1 MHNQTRVLLN
11 AYLEQVAKLNGI
23 PDATTKFTVSPAV
36 QQTMENKIQES
47 SQFLSSI
54 NVMPVSD
61 QEGEKIG
68 LGVSGTVASTTDTTQ
83 ADRQTTDLTSL
94 ADMHTYRCEQTNFD
108 THIRYATLDAWARFP
123 DFQTRLRDAILQR
136 QALDRMTIGFN
147 GVARAATSNR
157 AANPLLQ
164 DVNKGWLQQY
174 RDNAAARVM
183 NRGAAAGVL
192 KVGAGGDYANLDALV
207 YDVVNNLL
215 DAWYQEDP
223 SLVVIC
229 GRKLLHDKYFPI
241 ISQATTNVERVA
253 ADMVISQKRIGGLPA
268 VRVPFFPANAVM
280 VTSLK
285 NLSMYYQDGTRRRT
299 VLDNAK
305 RDRIENYES
314 GNEAYVVEDY
324 GFGGVAENI
333 QLV

>member
-1 MHNQTRVLLN
+1 MNNQTRVLLN
-11 AYLEQVAKLNGI
+11 AYLSQVASLNGV

-47 SQFLSSI
+47 SQFLTSI
-54 NVMPVSD
+54 NVLPVSA

-68 LGVSGTVASTTDTTQ
+68 LGVTGTVASTTDTTL

-108 THIRYATLDAWARFP
+108 THIRYSTLDAWARFP

-147 GVARAATSNR
+147 GVSRAATSNR
-157 AANPLLQ
+157 TNNPLLQ

-174 RDNAAARVM
+174 RDNAPQRVM
-183 NRGAAAGVL
+183 NHGATAGVL
-192 KVGAGGDYANLDALV
+192 KVGAAGDYANLDALV
-207 YDVVNNLL
+207 FDIVNSLL
-215 DAWYQEDP
+215 DPWYQEDTE
-223 SLVVIC
+223 LVAIC

-241 ISQATTNVERVA
+241 INTANTNVERLA
-253 ADMVISQKRIGGLPA
+253 GDMVVSQKRIGGLPA
-268 VRVPFFPANAVM
+268 VRVPFFPANTVM
-280 VTSLK
+280 VTTMK
-285 NLSMYYQDGTRRRT
+285 NLSIYWQDGTRRRT

-314 GNEAYVVEDY
+314 GNEAYVIEDY
-324 GFGGVAENI
+324 GYGGIAENI